1 LYTRLILARNISR
14 CKTGK
19 CLVNSRVGVYNPN
32 SMSDTPYQAAIDY
45 LYSFID
51 YSVER
56 SYRYSAEVFKLQR
69 VHDLLHE
76 MGDPHLAFRAFHIAG
91 TKGKGSVSAMLASIL
106 QAAGY
111 RVGLYTSPHLTRFNE
126 RIQIGRLP
134 IEDQQLVELVE
145 SIKPAVARVES
156 LTVFEI
162 VTAMA
167 FKHFANQGVQYAVVE
182 VGLGGRLDATNVL
195 QPLVSA
201 ITSISYD
208 HMHLL
213 GESLTDI
220 AREKAGIIKQ
230 GIPIV
235 LAPQPHEAQ
244 MTVEKIAAERH
255 APLIL
260 VGRDWLFSAGAR
272 DLEGQA
278 LYIWS
283 REEQPLMDSFVESA
297 GDEEWAPPKYWI
309 PLLGF
314 HQIVN
319 ASVAYAVIVQAVR
332 DGLELPNGSIRNG
345 FASVNWPGRLQILS
359 RSPLLVIDCA
369 HNRES
374 ALKLRIALDDYFP
387 GQPVTMIF
395 GASADKDIEGMLI
408 ELLPRV
414 SKLIVTRAQHPR
426 AEDTARLAEFGH
438 SHGVAVESYEDIA
451 SALTAAL
458 DHSNDHRVTLVT
470 GSIFVAGQ
478 AMEAWAKIQAAQLG
492 AEGADPR

>member
-1 LYTRLILARNISR
+1 
-14 CKTGK
+14 
-19 CLVNSRVGVYNPN
+19 
-32 SMSDTPYQAAIDY
+32 MSENAYQEALDY

-56 SYRYSAEVFKLQR
+56 SYRYSADVFELQR
-69 VHDLLHE
+69 VFDLLHE
-76 MGDPHLAFRAFHIAG
+76 LGDPQSTFKSFHIAG

-106 QAAGY
+106 QAGGY

-126 RIQIGRLP
+126 RIQIGALP
-134 IEDQQLVELVE
+134 IEDQELVSLVD
-145 SIKPAVARVES
+145 SIKPAVAQVEG

-162 VTAMA
+162 STAMA
-167 FKHFANQGVQYAVVE
+167 FKHFANQQVDYAVVE

-195 QPLVSA
+195 QPEVSV

-220 AREKAGIIKQ
+220 AREKAGIIKE
-230 GIPIV
+230 GIPVII
-235 LAPQPHEAQ
+235 APQPHEAEI
-244 MTVEKIAAERH
+244 TIERIATERG
-255 APLIL
+255 APLVS
-260 VGRDWLFSAGAR
+260 VGRDWLYSAGAH
-272 DLEGQA
+272 DLDGQA

-283 REEQPLMDSFVESA
+283 RKEQPLMDSYVESA

-314 HQIVN
+314 HQVVN
-319 ASVAYAVIVQAVR
+319 AAVAYATIIQGVQR
-332 DGLELPNGSIRNG
+332 GLELPSGSIRKG
-345 FASVNWPGRLQILS
+345 FASVHWPGRLQILS
-359 RSPLLVIDCA
+359 RSPLLVIDSA

-387 GQPVTMIF
+387 GQPVTLVF

-414 SKLIVTRAQHPR
+414 SKLIVTRSQHPR
-426 AEDTARLAEFGH
+426 AEDPARLAEFGH
-438 SHGVAVESYEDIA
+438 SHGVAVESFEDITG
-451 SALTAAL
+451 ALKAAL
-458 DHSNDHRVTLVT
+458 DHSNDHRVTLVA

-478 AMEAWAKIQAAQLG
+478 AIEAWASIQADRLG
-492 AEGADPR
+492 NQRGDRI

>member
-1 LYTRLILARNISR
+1 
-14 CKTGK
+14 
-19 CLVNSRVGVYNPN
+19 
-32 SMSDTPYQAAIDY
+32 MSDNAYQAALDY

-56 SYRYSAEVFKLQR
+56 SYRYSADVFELQR
-69 VHDLLHE
+69 VLDLLHL
-76 MGDPHLAFRAFHIAG
+76 MDDPQLAYKSYHVAG

-106 QAAGY
+106 QAGGY

-126 RIQIGRLP
+126 RIQVGGLP
-134 IEDQQLVELVE
+134 IEDQQLVDLVD
-145 SIKPAVARVES
+145 SIKPAVAQVES

-167 FKHFANQGVQYAVVE
+167 FKHFANQAVDYAVVE

-195 QPLVSA
+195 NPEVSV

-220 AREKAGIIKQ
+220 AREKAGIIKE
-230 GIPIV
+230 GIPVVI
-235 LAPQPHEAQ
+235 APQPHEAQ
-244 MTVEKIAAERH
+244 ITIEKIAADRG
-255 APLIL
+255 APLVM
-260 VGRDWLFSAGAR
+260 VGRDWLYSAGAH
-272 DLEGQA
+272 DLDGQA

-283 REEQPLMDSFVESA
+283 RTEQPLMDSYVESA

-319 ASVAYAVIVQAVR
+319 AAVAYAAIVQGVQK
-332 DGLELPNGSIRNG
+332 GLELPNGSIRNG
-345 FASVNWPGRLQILS
+345 FASVRWPGRLQILS
-359 RSPLLVIDCA
+359 RSPLLVIDSA

-387 GQPVTMIF
+387 GQPVTLVF

-414 SKLIVTRAQHPR
+414 SKLIVTRSQHPR

-438 SHGVAVESYEDIA
+438 SHGVAVESYEDIGG
-451 SALTAAL
+451 ALRAAL
-458 DHSNDHRVTLVT
+458 DHSNDHRVTLVA

-478 AMEAWAKIQAAQLG
+478 AIEAWANIQAGRLEIG
-492 AEGADPR
+492 SGDRI